1 MPIFGADHTE
11 PEGSNFLRS
20 AEDFAILRK
29 AIKEIDAEFKKS
41 FKYFKGAFY
50 QILIVKSLLHRV
62 VGRNRGNKF
71 LGHFQVVSCPWFDYD
86 GFFWS

>member
-11 PEGSNFLRS
+11 PEGSNFARS
-20 AEDFAILRK
+20 AEDFALLRK

-50 QILIVKSLLHRV
+50 HPTRVKFYFRLV
-62 VGRNRGNKF
+62 EGRK
-71 LGHFQVVSCPWFDYD
+71 
-86 GFFWS
+86 